1 METKRGSPLF
11 LKVGITLANF
21 NCVGCIP
28 VENDRLMISFKG
40 WHILFL
46 INFNTSI
53 GMLFGPD
60 DLLLSKESIIN
71 KIAWLSA
78 DWNRKKLSFGV
89 FKKLENSFP
98 REWIFPCNFSATLE
112 K

>member
-1 METKRGSPLF
+1 MVYGLWFIFNRWQ
-11 LKVGITLANF
+11 KVTLANV
-21 NCVGCIP
+21 NCVGYIP
-28 VENDRLMISFKG
+28 VENDRLMIDKG

-46 INFNTSI
+46 INFNTSV

-71 KIAWLSA
+71 QIPWLSA
-78 DWNRKKLSFGV
+78 DSNRKKLWFGV

-98 REWIFPCNFSATLE
+98 KEWVLPCNFSPTLE